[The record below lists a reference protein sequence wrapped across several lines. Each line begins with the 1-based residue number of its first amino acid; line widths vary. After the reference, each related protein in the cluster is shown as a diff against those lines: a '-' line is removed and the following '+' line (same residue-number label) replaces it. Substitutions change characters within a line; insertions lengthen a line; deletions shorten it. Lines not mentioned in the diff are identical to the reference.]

1 MITTIA
7 KELGVTPGQVKTVT
21 QLFDEGATIPFIARY
36 RKERTGSLDEVAIA
50 AIRDRLA
57 KAKELAS
64 RKQAIVT
71 SLEERDLITKDLRSA
86 IDRASTRT
94 DLEDLYEKYRP
105 KRKTKAQAARELGL
119 DPLATQLLKQTN
131 TDPMTEARPFVNPD
145 KGVGTPEQA
154 LAGARDILAETVNED
169 AAIRSALRR
178 FFTSKAQIKSTVK
191 KGKDSDGAKF
201 RDYFDWSEPAA
212 KSPSHRILAMFRGE
226 AESFLTVHVLP
237 PEETAL
243 SMIETRV
250 IKNNTKAAQEVK
262 AAIKDAYKRLM
273 GKSLEKETI
282 TNLKLSADQASI
294 KVFAGN
300 IKELLLFPP
309 LGQKRVLAIDPGFRT
324 GCKVVCLDRQG
335 ALLHHDVIYPFSNS
349 DKTGN
354 TLKKLTQKY
363 KTEAVAIGNG
373 TAGRETEAF
382 VRAANLDDSIQIIM
396 VDESGASIYS
406 ASETARNEFPDHD
419 ITVRGSVSI
428 GRRLMDPLA
437 ELVKIDPKSIGVGQY
452 QHDVDQ
458 KLLQN
463 ALSDV
468 IEICV
473 NRVGVEVNTA
483 SPELLTHVAGL
494 NKTMAANIVK
504 YREANGPFALR
515 RELLKVPRLGPKA
528 FEQCA
533 GFLRIHD
540 GANPLDSSGIHP
552 ESYKTVEAMAKNAG
566 HTVKELVGNETLVKT
581 MDLAPYVTETTG
593 MVTLK
598 DIAAELARPGRDP
611 RESFKAFSFDD
622 TIHEIKD
629 LVPGMRVPGLVTN
642 VTAFGAFVD
651 IGVHQ
656 DGLVHISQLADR
668 YVKDPNEVVKVR
680 QQVEVTILDVDIKR
694 KRISLSM
701 RKS

>member
-7 KELGVTPGQVKTVT
+7 KELGLKPGQVETVT

-50 AIRDRLA
+50 DIRDRVA
-57 KAKELAS
+57 KAKELSA
-64 RKQAIVT
+64 RKQAIVS
-71 SLEERDLITKDLRSA
+71 SLEERDLITNDLRTA

-119 DPLATQLLKQTN
+119 DPLAALLLKQTN
-131 TDPMTEARPFVNPD
+131 NDPFTEARRFVNPD
-145 KGVGTPEQA
+145 KGVETPEQA

-191 KGKDSDGAKF
+191 KGKDNDGAKF

-212 KSPSHRILAMFRGE
+212 KTPSHRILAMFRGE

-243 SMIETRV
+243 SMIENRV
-250 IKNNTKAAQEVK
+250 IKNNTKAAQEIK
-262 AAIKDAYKRLM
+262 AAIKDAYKRLI
-273 GKSLEKETI
+273 GKSLEKEAMAT
-282 TNLKLSADQASI
+282 LKLSADQESI
-294 KVFAGN
+294 KVFASN

-335 ALLHHDVIYPFSNS
+335 ALLHHDVIYPFSNA
-349 DKTGN
+349 DKTAN
-354 TLKKLTQKY
+354 TLKKMTQKY

-382 VRAANLDDSIQIIM
+382 VRAANLDDSIRIIM

-463 ALSDV
+463 ALGDV
-468 IEICV
+468 IETCV

-483 SPELLTHVAGL
+483 SPELLAHVAGL
-494 NKTMAANIVK
+494 NKTIAANIVK
-504 YREANGPFALR
+504 YREANGPFSRL

-540 GANPLDSSGIHP
+540 GANPLDKSGIHP

-566 HTVKELVGNETLVKT
+566 HTVKELVGNEALVKT

-680 QQVEVTILDVDIKR
+680 QQVEVTILEVDIKR

>member
-1 MITTIA
+1 
-7 KELGVTPGQVKTVT
+7 
-21 QLFDEGATIPFIARY
+21 
-36 RKERTGSLDEVAIA
+36 
-50 AIRDRLA
+50 
-57 KAKELAS
+57 
-64 RKQAIVT
+64 
-71 SLEERDLITKDLRSA
+71 
-86 IDRASTRT
+86 
-94 DLEDLYEKYRP
+94 
-105 KRKTKAQAARELGL
+105 
-119 DPLATQLLKQTN
+119 
-131 TDPMTEARPFVNPD
+131 
-145 KGVGTPEQA
+145 
-154 LAGARDILAETVNED
+154 
-169 AAIRSALRR
+169 
-178 FFTSKAQIKSTVK
+178 
-191 KGKDSDGAKF
+191 
-201 RDYFDWSEPAA
+201 
-212 KSPSHRILAMFRGE
+212 
-226 AESFLTVHVLP
+226 
-237 PEETAL
+237 
-243 SMIETRV
+243 
-250 IKNNTKAAQEVK
+250 
-262 AAIKDAYKRLM
+262 
-273 GKSLEKETI
+273 
-282 TNLKLSADQASI
+282 
-294 KVFAGN
+294 
-300 IKELLLFPP
+300 
-309 LGQKRVLAIDPGFRT
+309 
-324 GCKVVCLDRQG
+324 
-335 ALLHHDVIYPFSNS
+335 VIYPFSNS
-349 DKTGN
+349 DKTAN

-463 ALSDV
+463 ALGDV
-468 IEICV
+468 IETCV

-494 NKTMAANIVK
+494 NKTIAANIIK
-504 YREANGPFALR
+504 YREANGPFSRL

-540 GANPLDSSGIHP
+540 GTNPLDKSGIHP

-566 HTVKELVGNETLVKT
+566 HTIKELVGNEALVKT
-581 MDLAPYVTETTG
+581 LDLAPYVTETTG

-668 YVKDPNEVVKVR
+668 YIKDPNEVVKVR
-680 QQVEVTILDVDIKR
+680 QQVEVTILEVDIKR

>member
-7 KELGVTPGQVKTVT
+7 KELGLTPGQVKTVT
-21 QLFDEGATIPFIARY
+21 QLFDEGSTIPFIARY

-50 AIRDRLA
+50 AIRDRVA
-57 KAKELAS
+57 KAKELTA

-71 SLEERDLITKDLRSA
+71 SLEERDLITNDLRTA

-119 DPLATQLLKQTN
+119 DPLAALLLKQTGS
-131 TDPMTEARPFVNPD
+131 DPLTEARRFVNPN
-145 KGVGTPEQA
+145 KGVETPELA
-154 LAGARDILAETVNED
+154 IAGARDILAETVNED

-191 KGKDSDGAKF
+191 KGKDNDGAKF

-212 KSPSHRILAMFRGE
+212 KTPSHRILAMFRGE

-243 SMIETRV
+243 SMIENRV
-250 IKNNTKAAQEVK
+250 IKNNTKAAQEIK
-262 AAIKDAYKRLM
+262 AAIKDAYKRLI
-273 GKSLEKETI
+273 GKSLEKETMA
-282 TNLKLSADQASI
+282 TLKLSADQESI
-294 KVFAGN
+294 KVFASN

-349 DKTGN
+349 DKTAN

-463 ALSDV
+463 ALGDV
-468 IEICV
+468 IETCV

-494 NKTMAANIVK
+494 NKTIAANIIK
-504 YREANGPFALR
+504 YREANGPFSRL

-540 GANPLDSSGIHP
+540 GTNPLDKSGIHP

-566 HTVKELVGNETLVKT
+566 HTIKELVGNEALVKT
-581 MDLAPYVTETTG
+581 LDLAPYVTETTG

-668 YVKDPNEVVKVR
+668 YIKDPNEVVKVR
-680 QQVEVTILDVDIKR
+680 QQVEVTILEVDIKR

>member
-1 MITTIA
+1 MITAIA
-7 KELGVTPGQVKTVT
+7 KELGLKPGQVETVT

-57 KAKELAS
+57 KAKELAA
-64 RKQAIVT
+64 RKQAIIT
-71 SLEERDLITKDLRSA
+71 SLEERDLITDDLRKA
-86 IDRASTRT
+86 VDRAPTRT

-119 DPLATQLLKQTN
+119 DPLATLLLKQTGS
-131 TDPMTEARPFVNPD
+131 DPMAEARRFVNPD
-145 KGVGTPEQA
+145 KGVETPEQA

-169 AAIRSALRR
+169 APIRSAMRR
-178 FFTSKAQIKSTVK
+178 LFTSKAQIKSTVK
-191 KGKDSDGAKF
+191 KNKESDGAKF

-212 KSPSHRILAMFRGE
+212 KTPSHRILAMFRGE

-243 SMIETRV
+243 SVVENRV
-250 IKNNTKAAQEVK
+250 IKNSTKAAREVK
-262 AAIKDAYKRLM
+262 TAVKDAYKRLM
-273 GKSLEKETI
+273 GKSLEKETMAA
-282 TNLKLSADQASI
+282 LKLSADQESI
-294 KVFAGN
+294 KVFASN

-335 ALLHHDVIYPFSNS
+335 ALLHHDVIYPFSNG
-349 DKTGN
+349 DKTAAA
-354 TLKKLTQKY
+354 LKKLTKKY
-363 KTEAVAIGNG
+363 GTEAIAIGNG

-382 VRAANLDDSIQIIM
+382 VRAANLDDSIQVIM

-419 ITVRGSVSI
+419 ITVRGAVSI

-463 ALSDV
+463 ALGDV
-468 IEICV
+468 IETCV

-483 SPELLTHVAGL
+483 SAELLTHVAGL
-494 NKTMAANIVK
+494 NKTIAANIVK
-504 YREANGPFALR
+504 YREANGPFNQR

-528 FEQCA
+528 YEQCA

-540 GANPLDSSGIHP
+540 GANPLDRSGIHP
-552 ESYKTVEAMAKNAG
+552 ESYKTVETMAKNAG
-566 HTVKELVGNETLVKT
+566 HTVKELVGNEALVKT
-581 MDLAPYVTETTG
+581 IDLAPYVTETTG

-611 RESFKAFSFDD
+611 RESFKAFKFDD
-622 TIHEIKD
+622 TIHKIED